1 MKRWDVVIVGT
12 NAGGT
17 LAGALLV
24 KRGFS
29 VLFLEEK
36 AQAGNTRG
44 KYRFRQFSNLSEI
57 FLRSAVVEGV
67 HNLLGLP
74 LAGGEFA
81 RRGDIKCQILLPGH
95 RVDMISPGNDPLEE
109 MKRAFP
115 RELGL
120 IESFYSRLRGEDW
133 IGRTV
138 MSIGNEQPLSDRV
151 GKGLARAYH
160 SLSDRP
166 LSAFVGTLGGD
177 KAFAR
182 FIDVQIKSMSYL
194 YVDDFP
200 LSLATHLIATLF
212 RDDVLTDAT
221 SRRGF
226 LEGLRGEAV
235 RWGGRTSLLESFDSI
250 RIEQSPGEFRIYTNG
265 EDTAILSRFCIGNLP
280 LTRLKNL
287 MTTAFSGRKWVE
299 RGRGLWPKYF
309 IFSLNLG
316 LDAREIPVGLGDCF
330 VSLRDMDAP
339 YENGNLLMGF
349 MRPEGVGAP
358 PRKRAVTVNA
368 FIPVGQGKR
377 DRAEIRGV
385 IENMLVHLLEVAP
398 FLDRSI
404 RLIDGRPSLERY
416 GGQWTNSDIV
426 YGGNPSFRVGAQI
439 LPISTPLEGLF
450 LPGRENFPYLGFEGE
465 ILSGIKASR
474 AILKRIR

>member
-12 NAGGT
+12 NAGGI

-24 KRGFS
+24 KKGFS

-36 AQAGNTRG
+36 AQAGNTRW
-44 KYRFRQFSNLSEI
+44 KYRFPRFSNLSEI
-57 FLRSAVVEGV
+57 FLRSAVVEEV

-74 LAGGEFA
+74 MAGREFA
-81 RRGDIKCQILLPGH
+81 RKGDITCQILLPGH
-95 RVDMISPGNDPLEE
+95 RVDILSVGNDPLEE
-109 MKRAFP
+109 MKKAFP

-133 IGRTV
+133 IGRMV
-138 MSIGNEQPLSDRV
+138 MSMGNEQPLSNRI
-151 GKGLARAYH
+151 GKGFARAYH
-160 SLSDRP
+160 SLSDKP
-166 LSAFVGTLGGD
+166 LSGIVGILGGD
-177 KAFAR
+177 NAFAR

-200 LSLATHLIATLF
+200 LSLATHLIGTLF
-212 RDDVLTDAT
+212 RDDVITDAT

-226 LEGLRGEAV
+226 LERLRGETV
-235 RWGGRTSLLESFDSI
+235 KWGGRTSLVESLDSI
-250 RIEQSPGEFRIYTNG
+250 RIEQSTGEFRIYKNG
-265 EDTAILSRFCIGNLP
+265 EDTPILSRFCIANLP

-287 MTTAFSGRKWVE
+287 VNTDFSGKKWVE

-309 IFSLNLG
+309 VFSLNFG
-316 LDAREIPVGLGDCF
+316 LEAREIPVGLGDCF

-358 PRKRAVTVNA
+358 ANKRAVSVNA
-368 FIPVGQGKR
+368 LIPVSKEKR

-404 RLIDGRPSLERY
+404 RLIDGRPSLKRY
-416 GGQWTNSDIV
+416 GGQWTTSDIV
-426 YGGNPSFRVGAQI
+426 YGGNPSFRVGTQI

-450 LPGRENFPYLGFEGE
+450 LPCRENFPYLGFEGD
-465 ILSGIKASR
+465 ILSGIRTAR
-474 AILKRIR
+474 AILRRAR